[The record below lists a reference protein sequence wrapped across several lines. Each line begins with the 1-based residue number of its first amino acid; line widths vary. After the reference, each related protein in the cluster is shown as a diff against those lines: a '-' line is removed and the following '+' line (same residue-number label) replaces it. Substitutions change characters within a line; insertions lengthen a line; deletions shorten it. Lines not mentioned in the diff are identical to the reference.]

1 MKIFLVLESACTD
14 EVNGLNKP
22 ISYVS
27 DAILRQNIQKMQFLL
42 PFIHFKPLAAQLLS
56 ALSKPG
62 RQRFSVASFFVTY
75 VRMPHTAYLCT
86 LLR

>member
-27 DAILRQNIQKMQFLL
+27 GAILRQNIQKKQFLL
-42 PFIHFKPLAAQLLS
+42 PFIHII
-56 ALSKPG
+56 
-62 RQRFSVASFFVTY
+62 
-75 VRMPHTAYLCT
+75 YLIGT
-86 LLR
+86 VFAGHIGTGGNIFLGTR

>member
-27 DAILRQNIQKMQFLL
+27 GAILRQNIQKKQFLL
-42 PFIHFKPLAAQLLS
+42 PFIHIIGLLELPLRHILEPMECIL
-56 ALSKPG
+56 G
-62 RQRFSVASFFVTY
+62 NRVFMFVSDNT
-75 VRMPHTAYLCT
+75 
-86 LLR
+86 

>member
-27 DAILRQNIQKMQFLL
+27 GAILRQNIQKKQFLL
-42 PFIHFKPLAAQLLS
+42 PFIHITGLLGLPLRDI
-56 ALSKPG
+56 SK
-62 RQRFSVASFFVTY
+62 
-75 VRMPHTAYLCT
+75 
-86 LLR
+86 

>member
-27 DAILRQNIQKMQFLL
+27 GAILRQNIQKKQFLL
-42 PFIHFKPLAAQLLS
+42 PFIHFKRPAGLLLQPLTKHGCHPFSAAPLLS
-56 ALSKPG
+56 
-62 RQRFSVASFFVTY
+62 TY
-75 VRMPHTAYLCT
+75 VRMAHTAYLCT